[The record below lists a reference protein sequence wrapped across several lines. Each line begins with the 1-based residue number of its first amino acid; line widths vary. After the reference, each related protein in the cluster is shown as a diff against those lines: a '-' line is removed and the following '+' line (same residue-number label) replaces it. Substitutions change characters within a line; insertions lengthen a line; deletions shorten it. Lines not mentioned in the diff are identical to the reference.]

1 MNTSVFSSL
10 LKIYS
15 SLFIQFVK
23 IWFLHLPKS
32 YNITNKTDSGTENY
46 ESDNI
51 GEKLL
56 SLLMQYK
63 EKGETIAD
71 IQIDRG
77 SLEQHFMKIAKEV

>member
-1 MNTSVFSSL
+1 MG
-10 LKIYS
+10 K
-15 SLFIQFVK
+15 
-23 IWFLHLPKS
+23 H
-32 YNITNKTDSGTENY
+32 YNITIKTDSGTENY

-77 SLEQHFMKIAKEV
+77 SLERHFMKIAKEV